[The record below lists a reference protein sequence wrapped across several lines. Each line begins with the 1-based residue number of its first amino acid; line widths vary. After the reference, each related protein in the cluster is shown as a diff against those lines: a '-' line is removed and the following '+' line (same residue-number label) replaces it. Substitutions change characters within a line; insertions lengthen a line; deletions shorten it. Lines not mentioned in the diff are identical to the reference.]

1 VNALLSAHIL
11 VVDDDEAARYVKVH
25 TLSRQ
30 GYRVSEAALAQTA
43 IELVEAETPDLI
55 LLDVRLPDGN
65 GVEVCHRVKAAFPQV
80 TVLQTSSALI
90 SAQDRAEALEAGAD
104 SYLVEPIEPDE
115 LIAVTR
121 ALLRMRHAEQSL
133 RQMNENLEARVVER
147 TGELAESQKLLLS
160 EQAGR
165 REAETVLWHAQKLE
179 AVGRLTG
186 GIAHDFNNLLTVISG
201 NLELL
206 QGAITGERERS
217 PKAQLQL
224 IASALRAAEH
234 GAQMTQQLLAFARRG
249 VLQSKNVDLNL
260 VIAGMVDFLRR
271 TLGDA
276 ITLEFAENPALWLC
290 HIDPVQFEA
299 AILNLAINA
308 RDAMPDGGTLK
319 IQLTNV
325 DTRKAHG
332 DADISPGRYACVCII
347 DSGIG
352 MTGDVLER
360 AFEPF
365 FTTKNVGEGSGLG
378 LSQVYGFVNQSGGDV
393 KIASAPGAGTTVAL
407 YLPRCAT
414 GEADERD
421 NASAG
426 NSDLRGTET
435 ILVVEDEPL
444 VREVAVE
451 IIEDLGYR
459 VLAASNGAEALAV
472 LNGSERVDLLFSD
485 VLMPGGV
492 SGTMLAAKAR
502 QIRGGLKVL
511 LTSGYPAR
519 DGARVGPAEF
529 PMIQKPYQR
538 DKLALMLRTVLDLRH
553 ASVA

>member
-1 VNALLSAHIL
+1 MAPISANIL
-11 VVDDDEAARYVKVH
+11 VVDDDDAARYVKVH

-43 IELVEAETPDLI
+43 IDLVEMETPDLM

-65 GVEVCHRVKAAFPQV
+65 GVDVCRRIKAAFPQI

-104 SYLVEPIEPDE
+104 SYLIEPIEPDE
-115 LIAVTR
+115 LVAVIR

-133 RQMNENLEARVVER
+133 RQMNETLEARVVER
-147 TGELAESQKLLLS
+147 TGELAESQQMLLS
-160 EQAGR
+160 ERAGR
-165 REAETVLWHAQKLE
+165 REAESVLWHAQKLE
-179 AVGRLTG
+179 AIGRLTG

-206 QGAITGERERS
+206 QDSITGERERS
-217 PKAQLQL
+217 RQRQLQL
-224 IASALRAAEH
+224 ISSALRAAEH

-249 VLQSKNVDLNL
+249 VLQSKTVDLNA
-260 VIAGMVDFLRR
+260 VIAGMADFLRR

-276 ITLEFAENPALWLC
+276 ITLEFAQQPKLWLC

-308 RDAMPDGGTLK
+308 RDAMPYGGTLK
-319 IQLTNV
+319 LQLANV
-325 DTRKAHG
+325 DTRKG
-332 DADISPGRYACVCII
+332 DGDLDISPGRYARVSMT
-347 DSGIG
+347 DNGIG
-352 MTGDVLER
+352 MTKEVFER

-393 KIASAPGAGTTVAL
+393 KIASTPGRGTSVAL
-407 YLPRCAT
+407 YLPRCDTA
-414 GEADERD
+414 ALDED
-421 NASAG
+421 ESVGDASS
-426 NSDLRGTET
+426 NLLGTET

-444 VREVAVE
+444 VRDVAVE
-451 IIEDLGYR
+451 IIQDLGYK
-459 VLAASNGAEALAV
+459 VLAAANGVEALE
-472 LNGSERVDLLFSD
+472 LLHGRERIDLLFSD

-492 SGTMLAAKAR
+492 SGVALAAKAR
-502 QIRGGLKVL
+502 QIRFGLKVL

-519 DGARVGPAEF
+519 DGSRVSPAEF

-538 DKLALMLRTVLDLRH
+538 DKLASMLRTMLDLRK
-553 ASVA
+553 ATSA